1 MTARSPSS
9 DAARHLLPPG
19 EKENS
24 AVGFGGETS
33 TTSPSPLVGEGAR
46 RVGEGVRTSS
56 ARLKSF
62 SRSMRKN
69 PTEAEATLWRLLRDR
84 RFVGHKFRRQ
94 VPIGPYIADFV
105 CYTPKLVV
113 ELDGSQHAE
122 SESDQ
127 KRDAELQ
134 RRGFQII
141 RVWNNDLNQRQD
153 SVLDAIWHALQ
164 VEDHQ

>member
-1 MTARSPSS
+1 MTVRSPSS
-9 DAARHLLPPG
+9 DAARHLLPRG
-19 EKENS
+19 EKEEGVV
-24 AVGFGGETS
+24 ADGGTAG

-84 RFVGHKFRRQ
+84 RFV
-94 VPIGPYIADFV
+94 
-105 CYTPKLVV
+105 

-134 RRGFQII
+134 GRGFQII

-164 VEDHQ
+164 VEDQQ